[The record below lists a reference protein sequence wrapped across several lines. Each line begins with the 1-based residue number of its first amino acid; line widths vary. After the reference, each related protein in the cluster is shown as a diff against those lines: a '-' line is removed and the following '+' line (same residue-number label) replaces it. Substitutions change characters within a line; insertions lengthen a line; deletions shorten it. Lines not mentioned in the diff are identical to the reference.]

1 MKTFSNQLH
10 GPSSIVRVLAQCYFT
25 AGVKVWKLAWW
36 STSPVFQH
44 ALIICYFVIGCA
56 SPIFQEHLSPLYANR
71 QMFDCLRVLKLM
83 ATHQALRVFKE
94 SIICRCLHVR
104 QTTDI
109 QTRIKPYPQKV
120 SKWLVW
126 LKPCKVISGNFKSEP
141 FFKVFF
147 VCVVLPQQNFQWHLS
162 RVEIWDRVFN
172 HTWIHHLSLVVNIKE
187 YPITLYR
194 K

>member
-10 GPSSIVRVLAQCYFT
+10 GPSSIVRVLAQCHFT

-141 FFKVFF
+141 FFKSIFCMWYTTTEFSVA
-147 VCVVLPQQNFQWHLS
+147 
-162 RVEIWDRVFN
+162 
-172 HTWIHHLSLVVNIKE
+172 LVKGRNNETE
-187 YPITLYR
+187 YLVIPGYIICPLLWT
-194 K
+194 